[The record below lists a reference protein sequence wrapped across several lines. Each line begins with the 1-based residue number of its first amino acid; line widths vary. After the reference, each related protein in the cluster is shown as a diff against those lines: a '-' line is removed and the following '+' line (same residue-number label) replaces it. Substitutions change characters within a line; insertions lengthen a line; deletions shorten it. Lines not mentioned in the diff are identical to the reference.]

1 MAVAPLSHSARDYVR
16 AFDLTCTALWR
27 DGRMGVS
34 RNPTGADQAW
44 WCPAKAAG
52 ELVRAANAGGRDA
65 SPAESVAAAAARLK
79 TPLTDHATVAQ
90 RATEAVDRIDCTL
103 NAARLRGDLA
113 FFNGAYKARRQ
124 AAQAA
129 GHGFM
134 SYGTALRKLRKAV
147 ASVAANGGAVTR
159 SLMLDVFGD
168 VEP

>member
-1 MAVAPLSHSARDYVR
+1 VLIQSAMAVAPPSHSARDYVR
-16 AFDLTCTALWR
+16 AFDLTCIALWR
-27 DGRMGVS
+27 DGRLGVS

-52 ELVRAANAGGRDA
+52 ALVRAAEANGKD
-65 SPAESVAAAAARLK
+65 VAQAAARLK

-103 NAARLRGDLA
+103 NAARLRGDLV

-129 GHGFM
+129 GRGFM
-134 SYGTALRKLRKAV
+134 SYGVALRKAI

-159 SLMLDVFGD
+159 SLMASVFDD